1 MKAELENNLAR
12 EFEIMRRGA
21 LSADSM
27 VDNLYDV
34 FGIDTGDGWYQLL
47 YDMCREI
54 TEVLE
59 TAGKP
64 LHIVV
69 DQIKE
74 KYGILRFYYHFEDA
88 ESGWDGVHQKIAQIV
103 EKYENKSEEVCE
115 ICGREG
121 TLRTDL
127 RWIQT
132 LCDACYLKCI
142 GSRRNLNL

>member
-12 EFEIMRRGA
+12 EFEFMRREA

-27 VDNLYDV
+27 ADNLYEA

-88 ESGWDGVHQKIAQIV
+88 EPGWDDVHQKIALIV
-103 EKYENKSEEVCE
+103 EKYEDKSESVCE

-132 LCDACYLKCI
+132 LCDACYSKCI
-142 GSRRNLNL
+142 GRERCV